1 MTSIISDVEK
11 YLGQARDLEGYWMDY
26 GWETLN
32 IDEIEEVEILD
43 IYPIVEVDIIDIS
56 VNITIKLPDKVY
68 CVPLEDVSS
77 LNVKDCLTIE
87 VSNLY
92 PDWEKRIE
100 TNLGELLIDS
110 SVLREGDTWYEA
122 KYIGKDEKIRVV
134 KRKVSSIK

>member
-1 MTSIISDVEK
+1 MSDVEK
-11 YLGQARDLEGYWMDY
+11 YLGQARDLENYWMDY

-43 IYPIVEVDIIDIS
+43 IYPIVEVDIS
-56 VNITIKLPDKVY
+56 VNITIKLLDKVY

-100 TNLGELLIDS
+100 TNLGELLTDNSI
-110 SVLREGDTWYEA
+110 LREEDNWYEA
-122 KYIGKDEKIRVV
+122 KYVGKDEKIRVV
-134 KRKVSSIK
+134 KRRVSSIK

>member
-1 MTSIISDVEK
+1 MSDFEK
-11 YLGQARDLEGYWMDY
+11 YLGQARDLEDYWMDY

-43 IYPIVEVDIIDIS
+43 IYPIVEVDIS
-56 VNITIKLPDKVY
+56 VNITIKLSDKVY
-68 CVPLEDVSS
+68 CVPLEDVSP

-100 TNLGELLIDS
+100 TNLGELLTDNSI
-110 SVLREGDTWYEA
+110 LREEDNWYEA
-122 KYIGKDEKIRVV
+122 KYVGKDEKIRVV
-134 KRKVSSIK
+134 KRRVSSIK

>member
-1 MTSIISDVEK
+1 MTSTISDVEK
-11 YLGQARDLEGYWMDY
+11 YLGQARDLEDYWRDY

-43 IYPIVEVDIIDIS
+43 IYPIVEVDIS
-56 VNITIKLPDKVY
+56 VNITIKLSDKVY
-68 CVPLEDVSS
+68 CVPLEDVSP

-100 TNLGELLIDS
+100 TNLGELLTDNSI
-110 SVLREGDTWYEA
+110 LREEDNWYEA
-122 KYIGKDEKIRVV
+122 KYVGKDEKIRVV
-134 KRKVSSIK
+134 KRRVSSIK

>member
-1 MTSIISDVEK
+1 MSNFEK
-11 YLGQARDLEGYWMDY
+11 YLGQARDLEGYWMEY

-32 IDEIEEVEILD
+32 MDEIEEVEILD
-43 IYPIVEVDIIDIS
+43 IYPIVEVDIS

-77 LNVKDCLTIE
+77 LSVKDCLVIE

-100 TNLGELLIDS
+100 TNLGELLIDN

-122 KYIGKDEKIRVV
+122 KYVGEDEKIRIVRRRV
-134 KRKVSSIK
+134 RSIK

>member
-1 MTSIISDVEK
+1 MTSIMSDVEK
-11 YLGQARDLEGYWMDY
+11 YLGQARDLENYWMDY

-43 IYPIVEVDIIDIS
+43 IYPIVEVDIS
-56 VNITIKLPDKVY
+56 VNITIKLLDKVY

-92 PDWEKRIE
+92 PDWEKRIK
-100 TNLGELLIDS
+100 TNLGELLIDNS
-110 SVLREGDTWYEA
+110 ILREGDTWYEA
-122 KYIGKDEKIRVV
+122 KYVGEDEKIRVV
-134 KRKVSSIK
+134 KRRVSSIK

>member
-1 MTSIISDVEK
+1 MTSTISDVEK
-11 YLGQARDLEGYWMDY
+11 YLRQARDLEGYWRDY

-43 IYPIVEVDIIDIS
+43 IYPIVEVDIS

-92 PDWEKRIE
+92 HDWEKRIE
-100 TNLGELLIDS
+100 TNLGELLTDN

-134 KRKVSSIK
+134 KRRVSSTC